1 MRLLMHLFG
10 VFSVKRLQKALKL
23 ILTLIMTLILVSGM
37 QFSYVLVV
45 LTLLGN
51 LCLVLDN
58 VSILYLSNSGNTFS

>member
-1 MRLLMHLFG
+1 MCLLMHFFG
-10 VFSVKRLQKALKL
+10 IFSVKRLQEALKL

-51 LCLVLDN
+51 LCVVLPN
-58 VSILYLSNSGNTFS
+58 TCTLCLSNSGNTFS